1 MKKKVLAVSV
11 VIMLVCLAG
20 SALAVSPLGKP
31 TAGLKQGQW
40 RAGADY
46 AWGEADLEASWM
58 GSSETLPD
66 VESTKYLANV
76 GYGTTD
82 DWEAYVRLGVGN
94 GEIEDFDGDY
104 GFAFGFGTKYT
115 FQKDNGVS
123 WGILA
128 QIDWTNTEDS
138 FTEDLG
144 ETVERDDVEIDF
156 YEIVVAVGPT
166 VEMGGWRLYGG
177 PFYYMLD
184 GEIEDTFYEDG
195 VLIGT
200 ETADI
205 EEESCFGGYV
215 GAEFDLSDTC
225 LAYVESQFTGDSTGI
240 AAGIGW
246 LF

>member
-1 MKKKVLAVSV
+1 MKKKMLAVSV

-40 RAGADY
+40 RIGAEY
-46 AWGEADLEASWM
+46 AWGEFDVQ
-58 GSSETLPD
+58 ETD
-66 VESTKYLANV
+66 EGGTDEFESTKYLANI

-82 DWEAYVRLGVGN
+82 DWEAYVRLGAAD
-94 GEIEDFDGDY
+94 IEVDDEGFDGSSD
-104 GFAFGFGTKYT
+104 FAYGFGTKYT
-115 FQKDNGVS
+115 FQKDTDMS

-128 QIDWTNTEDS
+128 QIDWTKSDHE
-138 FTEDLG
+138 
-144 ETVERDDVEIDF
+144 DVEIDF
-156 YEIVVAVGPT
+156 YELVVAVGPT
-166 VEMGGWRLYGG
+166 MEMQGWRLYGG

-184 GEIEDTFYEDG
+184 GEVEIIGDETF
-195 VLIGT
+195 
-200 ETADI
+200 DI
-205 EEESCFGGYV
+205 EEEACFGGYV